1 MLLHRGRGTGRLHL
15 YIVIAV
21 LAVATYPHVALGS
34 SDFLLYLYGA
44 TWCPY
49 CRALSDFF
57 SRNFPDNSYF
67 CKIDLDEGCNN
78 ALRSL
83 SSYLASKGAPSD
95 VIGYIPLT
103 LVVVRGKYVAAVVV
117 GAVTDTDFWRS
128 LAGQVP
134 SERVP
139 VMLGRDRVYEVALT
153 YDEQAKLVSS
163 YVRLPTAATATGTP
177 LTTSPLHPPTA
188 TTEVKPQPSGLQLE
202 PRVLVALALVL
213 AGVALIAYSLVRRS
227 R

>member
-1 MLLHRGRGTGRLHL
+1 
-15 YIVIAV
+15 VIAV
-21 LAVATYPHVALGS
+21 LAVATYPHVALSS

-57 SRNFPDNSYF
+57 SRNFPNNSYF
-67 CKIDLDEGCNN
+67 CKIDLDEGCSS

-117 GAVTDTDFWRS
+117 GAVTDADFWRG
-128 LAGQVP
+128 LAGQAP

-163 YVRLPTAATATGTP
+163 YVRLPTATTTP
-177 LTTSPLHPPTA
+177 LTTSPLHPPTV

-202 PRVLVALALVL
+202 PRVLAALALVL
-213 AGVALIAYSLVRRS
+213 AGAALIAYSLVRR